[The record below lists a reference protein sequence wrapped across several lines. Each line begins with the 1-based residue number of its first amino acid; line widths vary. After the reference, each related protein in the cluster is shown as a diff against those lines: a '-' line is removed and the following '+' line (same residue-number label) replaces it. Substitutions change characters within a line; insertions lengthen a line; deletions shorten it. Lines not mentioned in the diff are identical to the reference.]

1 MDNTTT
7 ITTPENREAVAYD
20 LGTKHIHPNLA
31 DAISGVEKK
40 YFWRGLFLT
49 HGDITYQNTV
59 SIQGFIE
66 LYPYL
71 DSLPVDYALSNGR
84 ILFSAANTVEFL
96 GWIFDDADS
105 LLSLEKTTRDR
116 FSKVCKV
123 LFGTE
128 VFPPNTQEYLQSVT
142 IKFKKHREDAVIPT
156 RAHPSDTGFDLTLI
170 DVDKVIAMPVGNKL
184 VTLYETGISV
194 EPPPGYYFDVVP
206 RSSIMKTGYILANS
220 VGVIDRSY
228 RGTIKVPL
236 MKLDYDMPNLTLP
249 FRAVQLIPRR
259 VEHFLVQEVDELTH
273 TTRSSG
279 GFGSTN
285 G

>member
-49 HGDITYQNTV
+49 HGDITPQNTV

-71 DSLPVDYALSNGR
+71 DSLPVDYTLSNGR
-84 ILFSAANTVEFL
+84 ILFSAANTVDFL

-128 VFPPNTQEYLQSVT
+128 V
-142 IKFKKHREDAVIPT
+142 IP
-156 RAHPSDTGFDLTLI
+156 
-170 DVDKVIAMPVGNKL
+170 
-184 VTLYETGISV
+184 
-194 EPPPGYYFDVVP
+194 P
-206 RSSIMKTGYILANS
+206 RSEEHSLNS
-220 VGVIDRSY
+220 S
-228 RGTIKVPL
+228 
-236 MKLDYDMPNLTLP
+236 
-249 FRAVQLIPRR
+249 
-259 VEHFLVQEVDELTH
+259 H
-273 TTRSSG
+273 
-279 GFGSTN
+279 
-285 G
+285 